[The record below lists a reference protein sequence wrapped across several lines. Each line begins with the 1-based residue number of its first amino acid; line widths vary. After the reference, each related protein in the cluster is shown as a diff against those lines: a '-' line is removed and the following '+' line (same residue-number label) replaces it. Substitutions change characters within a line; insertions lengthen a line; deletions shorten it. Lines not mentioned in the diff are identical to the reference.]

1 MISVTTLLI
10 LDFCLLIVN
19 WCALNLNNRLVTQ
32 PNLKIVPHAKKILGI
47 NIKHIRYFSNFVFK
61 KKPDNWVHQNAFPS
75 KIQNIFWRR
84 IKNGDSPRLVTES

>member
-32 PNLKIVPHAKKILGI
+32 PTLKIVPHAKKILGI

-61 KKPDNWVHQNAFPS
+61 KNPIIGPIRPHFQAKFKIFFGRELKMETHQ
-75 KIQNIFWRR
+75 
-84 IKNGDSPRLVTES
+84 D